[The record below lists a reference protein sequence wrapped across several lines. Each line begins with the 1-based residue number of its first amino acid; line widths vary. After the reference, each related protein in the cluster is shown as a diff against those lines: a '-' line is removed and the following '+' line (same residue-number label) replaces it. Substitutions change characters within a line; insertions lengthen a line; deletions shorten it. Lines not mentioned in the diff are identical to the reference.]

1 MMWRDEREIARK
13 TKRPYLFLDN
23 PNWMVREGLLKN
35 VNVNYELLKEL
46 SKDDSIFI
54 REALAKK
61 FVLES
66 LKDSNWRVRYSA
78 IHNNIDLSKEVLEEI
93 VNDNDVRVRNEAIK
107 LLDIQKEYIH
117 RKNYDNFITIKLVVP
132 GTCNANCRFCYNKHI
147 DAMKVCSKEDKEE
160 WLERFLISLE
170 IVMLKIGF
178 DAKVSLD
185 ITGNEPTLDFDFF
198 IKIMHKLRNFPLKNK
213 ITRITCTTNGIN
225 LKKVAPYMIGVVD
238 YVNISVHDYDQ
249 TRRNNIFGTYN
260 PKDSDYRDMIKILLD
275 NGIKATAISVI
286 HNEIYNFKD
295 WRDSFIKWS
304 ENIGFVSLRF
314 RHNVYSDE
322 KKFLDYM
329 MQTVQE
335 EKFYVMEQDATPDS
349 TWYIL
354 STKSGFLLYFLKGVI
369 DTYNVS
375 PGIEFVIHDDGLAYA
390 DFNKNTPFDEYKF
403 PIGLIF
409 DKIV

>member
-1 MMWRDEREIARK
+1 
-13 TKRPYLFLDN
+13 
-23 PNWMVREGLLKN
+23 
-35 VNVNYELLKEL
+35 
-46 SKDDSIFI
+46 
-54 REALAKK
+54 
-61 FVLES
+61 
-66 LKDSNWRVRYSA
+66 
-78 IHNNIDLSKEVLEEI
+78 
-93 VNDNDVRVRNEAIK
+93 
-107 LLDIQKEYIH
+107 
-117 RKNYDNFITIKLVVP
+117 
-132 GTCNANCRFCYNKHI
+132 
-147 DAMKVCSKEDKEE
+147 
-160 WLERFLISLE
+160 
-170 IVMLKIGF
+170 
-178 DAKVSLD
+178 
-185 ITGNEPTLDFDFF
+185 
-198 IKIMHKLRNFPLKNK
+198 
-213 ITRITCTTNGIN
+213 
-225 LKKVAPYMIGVVD
+225 MIGVVD

-286 HNEIYNFKD
+286 YNEIYNFKD
-295 WRDSFIKWS
+295 WSDSFIKWS

-322 KKFLDYM
+322 NKFLDYM